1 MDTRFDNKV
10 AVVTGGSSGI
20 GLACAELLA
29 ASGAR
34 VAVVARR
41 LDRLA
46 EATKRVQEKGV
57 ARGYQLDVT
66 DIPAIAPVISRIRQE
81 LGEIDV
87 LVCNAGTNIPKLA
100 QDITE
105 ADWDAVVDVN
115 TKGLFFCNQAVAVQS
130 MIPRKTGAIV
140 NIGSIMGLVGGPKRA
155 HYCASKGGVT
165 QLTRQEAL
173 EWAPYNI
180 RVNTVAPTFVLTEM
194 TKSYLSDPEFKT
206 YVLDKIPLQHR
217 MVTVDEVAQAVCFL
231 ASDAASMITGV
242 ILPIDG
248 GWTAQ

>member
-1 MDTRFDNKV
+1 LDTRFDNKV